1 MSGNRLDQASVLGR
15 AFARDPLMAF
25 ALPEPGQRH
34 RKLTPLF
41 RPVLRASARFGGIAC
56 DKQRR
61 AVAAWVDMKHFPV
74 GTIDFFRSGLAN
86 TLRAIGWKPI
96 LRINE
101 HERHCEATLKRLAP
115 PDSGYLW
122 AVGVLPEHR
131 GQGHGGRIIR
141 HVLDEMAAVGHKA
154 CLLKTE
160 NLENVPVY
168 EALGFETLDR
178 VIVSASGLPVWVMG
192 RPV

>member
-61 AVAAWVDMKHFPV
+61 AVAAWVDMKSFPV

-86 TLRAIGWKPI
+86 TLRAVGWKPI
-96 LRINE
+96 LRIHE
-101 HERHCEATLKRLAP
+101 HERHCKATLKRLAP
-115 PDSGYLW
+115 ADSGYLW
-122 AVGVLPEHR
+122 AVGVLPEYR
-131 GQGHGGRIIR
+131 GQGHGGRMIR